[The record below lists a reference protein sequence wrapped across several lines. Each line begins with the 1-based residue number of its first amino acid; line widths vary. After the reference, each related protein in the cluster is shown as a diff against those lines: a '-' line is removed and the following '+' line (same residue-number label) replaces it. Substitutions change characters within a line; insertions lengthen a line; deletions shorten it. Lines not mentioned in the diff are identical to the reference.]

1 MSGLNR
7 RAGIRARP
15 EKKISLAGEFA
26 EAIISRKKLR
36 YPHFRVREWQWLVD
50 LCFRKD
56 TDCRRQSSAYA
67 KKRKRRLKPRTPWLQ
82 DKECLTPLP
91 WKGKERHQRICRAPG
106 YSSNSNCGTGIAPQ
120 SRAHPFPILDESL
133 RSATSALAAA
143 ATAAVSSEQLSAKQE
158 ASHCCVAA
166 T

>member
-91 WKGKERHQRICRAPG
+91 WKGKERHQRIGRAPG
-106 YSSNSNCGTGIAPQ
+106 YSSNSNCGTGIAPNLG
-120 SRAHPFPILDESL
+120 HILFRSWTSL
-133 RSATSALAAA
+133 CVPSPQRSPQPQLPQYRPNNCRRSKKPLIAA
-143 ATAAVSSEQLSAKQE
+143 
-158 ASHCCVAA
+158 
-166 T
+166 